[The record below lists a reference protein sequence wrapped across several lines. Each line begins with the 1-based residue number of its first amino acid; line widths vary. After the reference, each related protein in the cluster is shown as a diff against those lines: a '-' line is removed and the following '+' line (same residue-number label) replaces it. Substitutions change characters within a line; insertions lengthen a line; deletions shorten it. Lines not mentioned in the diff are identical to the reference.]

1 MSLPSYTTPGR
12 LISVGDYESGYPDYM
27 QESLKKVAA
36 TRMGRIGKRYPSMT
50 PEERQEV
57 LEQYH
62 PDWKMDQKRELKVG
76 HNKGAVM
83 PHEIVDQLEAHS
95 MVDTSQIDLS
105 KIDYDVDVMI
115 IGAGGAGLS
124 AAILA
129 NESGLSPDDILIV
142 QKLRLGD
149 ANSKMSQG
157 GIQAADAPFDSPT
170 FHYLDII
177 GGGHYYNDPEL
188 VEAMVKDGPD
198 VIKWHEEL
206 GVMYDKMPDGTMQL
220 AAGGGT
226 SRRRMH
232 SCKDYTGL
240 EITRVLMDE
249 VINRQI
255 GYIELTAAVEF
266 LKDDKG
272 QVGGALLY
280 DLDNDE
286 YKVARA
292 KSTILATG
300 GSGRLHIQGY
310 ATTNHY
316 GATGDG
322 IVMAYRAGAELVH
335 LDSTQFHPTGS
346 AYPEQIVGQLCT
358 EKLRGRGAQPVNVD
372 GELFVYPLETRDV
385 EASAL
390 IRECYGKKKGIET
403 PTGMLGVW
411 LDTPL
416 IDIING
422 EGTIEREFAAML
434 RNYHKFGIDIRKEPM
449 LVFPTLHYQN
459 GGVHIKVTGE
469 TNVPGLFAAGEVC
482 GGVHGKNRL
491 MGNSQLDL
499 YVFGRRAGKAAAER
513 AKTAQIGK
521 LNLDHVDEYE
531 KLLEEAGIDTDR
543 KSPMLLPEYRG
554 KKTLEHHLKLL

>member
-1 MSLPSYTTPGR
+1 MS
-12 LISVGDYESGYPDYM
+12 DYESGYPKYM
-27 QESLKKVAA
+27 QESLKKVKE
-36 TRMGRIGKRYPSMT
+36 TREKRIGKRFPPMT
-50 PEERQEV
+50 AEERQKV
-57 LEQYH
+57 LEEYH
-62 PDWKMDQKRELKVG
+62 PDWKMDQKRALKIG
-76 HNKGAVM
+76 HNKGLMM
-83 PHEIVDQLEAHS
+83 PHEVADQIEAHS
-95 MVDTSQIDLS
+95 IVDPSIIDLNR
-105 KIDYDVDVMI
+105 IDYDVDILI

-124 AAILA
+124 AAIIA
-129 NESGLSPDDILIV
+129 HEEGIDSEQILIV

-157 GIQAADAPFDSPT
+157 GIQAADHPKDNPT
-170 FHYLDII
+170 LHYLDIV
-177 GGGHYYNDPEL
+177 GGGHYFNDPEL
-188 VEAMVKDGPD
+188 VEALVKDGPD
-198 VIKWHEEL
+198 IIKWHEEL
-206 GVMYDKMPDGTMQL
+206 GVQYDKLQDGTMQL
-220 AAGGGT
+220 APGGGT

-232 SCKDYTGL
+232 SCKDYTGM
-240 EITRVLMDE
+240 EITRVLVDE
-249 VINRQI
+249 VINREI
-255 GYIELTAAVEF
+255 SYLELIAAVEF
-266 LKDDKG
+266 LKDEKG

-280 DLDNDE
+280 DLDSDE

-300 GSGRLHIQGY
+300 GFGRLHIQGY
-310 ATTNHY
+310 ETTNHY

-322 IVMAYRAGAELVH
+322 IIMAYRAGANLVH

-358 EKLRGRGAQPVNVD
+358 EKLRGRGAQPVNID

-390 IRECYGKKKGIET
+390 IKECYGKNKGIKT

-422 EGTIEREFAAML
+422 DGTIEREFAAML
-434 RNYHKFGIDIRKEPM
+434 RNYQKFGIDIREEPM

-459 GGVHIKVTGE
+459 GGVHINVKGE
-469 TNVPGLFAAGEVC
+469 TNVPGLYAAGEVC

-499 YVFGRRAGKAAAER
+499 YVFGKRAGKAAAER
-513 AKTAQIGK
+513 AKEAEIGD
-521 LNLDHVDEYE
+521 LSLRHVDEYE
-531 KLLEEAGIDTDR
+531 RLLEDSEIKTER

-554 KKTLEHHLKLL
+554 KQTLEHHLKLV